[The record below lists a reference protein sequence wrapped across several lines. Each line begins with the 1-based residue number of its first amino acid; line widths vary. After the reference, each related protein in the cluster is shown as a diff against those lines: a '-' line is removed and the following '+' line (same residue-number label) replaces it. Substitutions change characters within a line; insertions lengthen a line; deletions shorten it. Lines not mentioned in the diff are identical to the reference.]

1 MKKKIDLNKVFENL
15 KEDANKV
22 VLVYDV
28 DTAHTPDL
36 KKILETIL
44 NGQFEIIKILRKS
57 VVSVQHI
64 KQVFAQYGIK
74 EDEPKF

>member
-15 KEDANKV
+15 KEDANKE

-44 NGQFEIIKILRKS
+44 KGQFEIIQTLRQS
-57 VVSVQHI
+57 VVSVEHI